1 MSSCNI
7 PTIPLVVAQAM
18 NPAPRPPSP
27 SARAATQRALRR
39 DNTEQLTT
47 RDTRILGL
55 SVADLDYRDERS
67 HAQMDSLFTNA
78 AIAEGDSNP
87 SSPKGSA
94 PPRPSR
100 QLGRM
105 NSGRTVMCFLIKLLL
120 FIYSFLYLF
129 FGGGLDEPIGYF
141 SDIMG
146 EQPST

>member
-47 RDTRILGL
+47 RDTRVLGL
-55 SVADLDYRDERS
+55 NVTDSDFRDER
-67 HAQMDSLFTNA
+67 APTRMDPFFSKT
-78 AIAEGDSNP
+78 AIAEGESNP
-87 SSPKGSA
+87 SSPKASA

-105 NSGRTVMCFLIKLLL
+105 NSGRTVICFLIKLLFSFNSFHHLLL
-120 FIYSFLYLF
+120 FL
-129 FGGGLDEPIGYF
+129 G
-141 SDIMG
+141 
-146 EQPST
+146 TR